1 MSSGP
6 SRETPD
12 AFPPA
17 YLEDLKL
24 QVRKHPCFTV
34 NNLNRDFVKTRGF
47 SVVFRREGLP
57 QVLAAFP
64 FFGPYLATALRS
76 DCNAFYLN
84 PLELEGGSRVDPHVD
99 RSLRGY
105 CKDVSTP
112 LAVSVL
118 YVDVPPAMQGGQ
130 LVLARGKR
138 TLAKVQPRAGLLVQF
153 DGDLV
158 HSVDRVD
165 SAGNVELLS
174 APVRQTA
181 QFERSAFAPKA
192 VGLER
197 ERYDDHWSASRAW
210 SVVLDFATL
219 F

>member
-1 MSSGP
+1 MTGP
-6 SRETPD
+6 CRETPD
-12 AFPPA
+12 AFLPA
-17 YLEDLKL
+17 YLDELKL

-34 NNLNRDFVKTRGF
+34 NNLNRDFVNTRGF

-57 QVLAAFP
+57 QVVAAFP
-64 FFGPYLATALRS
+64 FFAPYLRQALRA

-118 YVDVPPAMQGGQ
+118 YVDVPPAMQGG
-130 LVLARGKR
+130 LLTLARGTR
-138 TLAKVQPRAGLLVQF
+138 ARAKVRPRAGLLVQF

-158 HSVDRVD
+158 HSVERVD
-165 SAGNVELLS
+165 SPGKRLSLVCEQYLLD
-174 APVRQTA
+174 
-181 QFERSAFAPKA
+181 
-192 VGLER
+192 ER
-197 ERYDDHWSASRAW
+197 ELAEVPEYAVETRAK
-210 SVVLDFATL
+210 TY
-219 F
+219 

>member
-1 MSSGP
+1 MTAGP
-6 SRETPD
+6 QRETPD

-17 YLEDLKL
+17 YLDELKL

-57 QVLAAFP
+57 QVVAAFP
-64 FFGPYLATALRS
+64 FFAPYLQHALRA

-118 YVDVPPAMQGGQ
+118 YVDVPPAMQGGL

-138 TLAKVQPRAGLLVQF
+138 TLAKVRPRAGLLVQF

-158 HSVDRVD
+158 HSVERVD
-165 SAGNVELLS
+165 TPGKRLSLVCEQYLLD
-174 APVRQTA
+174 
-181 QFERSAFAPKA
+181 
-192 VGLER
+192 ER
-197 ERYDDHWSASRAW
+197 ELAEVPEYAIETRAK
-210 SVVLDFATL
+210 TY
-219 F
+219 